1 MQPWRLVSFMKA
13 LTSSFEL
20 QVVLSHL
27 RILHGFYVYHVVCNL
42 PPDFNHNY
50 KIRAFCV
57 SCALNL
63 GLCKFLSKRWEHV
76 RQLKRS
82 SCPDLWYAT
91 CDAKAL
97 KIVSLILRLK
107 EDAITSPG
115 FEEAESTYFHIQHQP
130 DLEAFTLGSKTQ
142 WSPFR
147 VVTSGYISQQ
157 CFTFP
162 GSLRPHCVKK
172 LMWYLFF
179 WNTTWKKGSRMPTRP
194 CGLAGHCQLC
204 TKCHICEHVVANTST
219 MIILISLASPL
230 LI

>member
-107 EDAITSPG
+107 EDEITSPG
-115 FEEAESTYFHIQHQP
+115 FEEAEP
-130 DLEAFTLGSKTQ
+130 
-142 WSPFR
+142 
-147 VVTSGYISQQ
+147 SQSLLT
-157 CFTFP
+157 FTF
-162 GSLRPHCVKK
+162 
-172 LMWYLFF
+172 
-179 WNTTWKKGSRMPTRP
+179 NTNLTWKP
-194 CGLAGHCQLC
+194 
-204 TKCHICEHVVANTST
+204 
-219 MIILISLASPL
+219 SPL
-230 LI
+230 VQRHNGHLFVLLLVGTYRSSVLHSPAPWGHIA